1 MDDPN
6 ITMEEYIQLMAD
18 KAHKFGQM
26 FNWETATYDKIYDD
40 IDLFKDFEVD
50 FLAVVYND
58 ELASDPKV
66 SSEPTLI
73 SINDLKLDTCNNID
87 EINVKLPSEDISI
100 KPLDSV
106 INVNVDTYS
115 QKFDKTIETN
125 HDTPGLS
132 IWCIHKYDTAYSTSD
147 QYLVIMEYLV
157 NISKRRAFWSLNEDI
172 LKITILTPIR
182 RIHQGRYGVSVPALT
197 KYHKEKKINTPYLE
211 EVNMPY

>member
-40 IDLFKDFEVD
+40 IDLFKYFEADFP
-50 FLAVVYND
+50 AVVYND
-58 ELASDPKV
+58 ELASDLKV

-73 SINDLKLDTCNNID
+73 SVNDLKLDTGNDID

-125 HDTPGLS
+125 HDTPVMLGFNPAFTTHDLA
-132 IWCIHKYDTAYSTSD
+132 HKRNMEDHTEQIPGEFLVLILLISYS
-147 QYLVIMEYLV
+147 
-157 NISKRRAFWSLNEDI
+157 
-172 LKITILTPIR
+172 
-182 RIHQGRYGVSVPALT
+182 
-197 KYHKEKKINTPYLE
+197 
-211 EVNMPY
+211 